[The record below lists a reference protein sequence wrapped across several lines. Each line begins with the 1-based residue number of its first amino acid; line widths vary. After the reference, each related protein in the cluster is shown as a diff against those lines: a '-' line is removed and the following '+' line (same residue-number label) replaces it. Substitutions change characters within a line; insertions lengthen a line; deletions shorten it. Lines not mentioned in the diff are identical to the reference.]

1 MISLLNEKTL
11 KQSIV
16 DKKIVDKEAKEL
28 KKNYNQISGK
38 RTDIMNITQLK
49 VEDVFDDL
57 LGKDNFSPEQITERK
72 LFSQIDVNENLVQV

>member
-28 KKNYNQISGK
+28 KKNYNQNSSK
-38 RTDIMNITQLK
+38 RTDIMKNTQLK
-49 VEDVFDDL
+49 VVDVFGDL
-57 LGKDNFSPEQITERK
+57 LGKDNFSPEQITERNFSAK
-72 LFSQIDVNENLVQV
+72 LMSTKI